1 MMENMGNANSGRR
14 DSITERRAR
23 KLEVKVKRVEAKA
36 VDHALEVYKTG
47 TSSQKLDLTKALIPK
62 TVQRVTDPASGQR
75 PGILIMI
82 MPKDQI
88 TAQEQAPRAP
98 VIEITAQDVEVPS
111 KEDNA
116 SNDQPEANP

>member
-1 MMENMGNANSGRR
+1 MGNSNSGRR
-14 DSITERRAR
+14 PAGIERKAV
-23 KLEVKVKRVEAKA
+23 KLERKA
-36 VDHALEVYKTG
+36 IDHALEIYNSG
-47 TSSQKLDLTKALIPK
+47 TASQKMELTKQIVPK

-88 TAQEQAPRAP
+88 TTQEQAPRPA
-98 VIEITAQDVEVPS
+98 VIEITAQETPEPAPGDR
-111 KEDNA
+111 A